1 MRILIWTITIV
12 VLSWS
17 AYWMIGAKSIKA
29 ELLASIQNI
38 NSEDWSIEYSDAVV
52 QGFPYRFDLTIN
64 NLKVKNKKNY
74 LTWTLPYFQILS
86 LSYAPKD
93 LILVWPKEQEIKTKT
108 KTISLISNK
117 MLASIERTNISSYDI
132 SKFILEVE
140 GANIKSSEDLVLQ
153 SKSIILAISKLKA
166 ETSAYKFGLN
176 STGLLVQS
184 SDQSFYGLIG
194 LLNTNSLSLNINADV
209 YLDTLLRVTEK
220 KVYPKITKLNL
231 KEISIHSKDL
241 TLTALG
247 DLETDKQGFPEGDIQ
262 LKISGW
268 KQFLS
273 TINST
278 DINKK
283 IVESLA
289 FLSILSG
296 NQNDLTLD
304 LKIRERKLFL
314 GPLILGNIPKQ
325 LIQ

>member
-1 MRILIWTITIV
+1 MRIIIWTITII

-52 QGFPYRFDLTIN
+52 KGFPYRFDLTIN

-220 KVYPKITKLNL
+220 KLYPKITKLNL

-247 DLETDKQGFPEGDIQ
+247 DLETDKQGFPEGNIQ

-273 TINST
+273 IINPT

-283 IVESLA
+283 IVESLG

>member
-1 MRILIWTITIV
+1 MRIIIWTITIV

-52 QGFPYRFDLTIN
+52 KGFPYRFDLTIN

-220 KVYPKITKLNL
+220 KLYPKITKLNL

-283 IVESLA
+283 IVESLG

>member
-220 KVYPKITKLNL
+220 KLYPKITKLNL

-247 DLETDKQGFPEGDIQ
+247 DLETDKQGFPEGNIQ

-273 TINST
+273 TINPT

>member
-1 MRILIWTITIV
+1 MRIIIWTITIA

-29 ELLASIQNI
+29 ELLASVQNI
-38 NSEDWSIEYSDAVV
+38 NSEDWSIEYSDSVV
-52 QGFPYRFDLTIN
+52 KGFPYRFDLTIN

-140 GANIKSSEDLVLQ
+140 GVNIKSSKELVLQ

-209 YLDTLLRVTEK
+209 YIDTLLRVT
-220 KVYPKITKLNL
+220 
-231 KEISIHSKDL
+231 
-241 TLTALG
+241 
-247 DLETDKQGFPEGDIQ
+247 
-262 LKISGW
+262 
-268 KQFLS
+268 
-273 TINST
+273 
-278 DINKK
+278 
-283 IVESLA
+283 
-289 FLSILSG
+289 
-296 NQNDLTLD
+296 
-304 LKIRERKLFL
+304 
-314 GPLILGNIPKQ
+314 
-325 LIQ
+325 

>member
-52 QGFPYRFDLTIN
+52 KGFPYRFDLTIN

-209 YLDTLLRVTEK
+209 YMDTLLRVTEK

-231 KEISIHSKDL
+231 KEISINSKDL

-247 DLETDKQGFPEGDIQ
+247 NLETDKQGFPEGDIQ
-262 LKISGW
+262 LKITGW

-273 TINST
+273 IINT
-278 DINKK
+278 PVINKK
-283 IVESLA
+283 IVESLR

-296 NQNDLTLD
+296 NQPDLTLD
-304 LKIRERKLFL
+304 LKLREQKVFL

>member
-1 MRILIWTITIV
+1 
-12 VLSWS
+12 
-17 AYWMIGAKSIKA
+17 
-29 ELLASIQNI
+29 
-38 NSEDWSIEYSDAVV
+38 
-52 QGFPYRFDLTIN
+52 
-64 NLKVKNKKNY
+64 
-74 LTWTLPYFQILS
+74 
-86 LSYAPKD
+86 
-93 LILVWPKEQEIKTKT
+93 
-108 KTISLISNK
+108 

-220 KVYPKITKLNL
+220 KLYPKITKLNL

-247 DLETDKQGFPEGDIQ
+247 DLETDKQGFPEGNIQ

-273 TINST
+273 IINPT

-283 IVESLA
+283 IVESLG

>member
-52 QGFPYRFDLTIN
+52 KGFPYRFDLTIN

-273 TINST
+273 IINPT

-283 IVESLA
+283 IVESLG

>member
-38 NSEDWSIEYSDAVV
+38 NSEGWSIEYSDAVV
-52 QGFPYRFDLTIN
+52 KGFPYRFDLTIN

-93 LILVWPKEQEIKTKT
+93 LILVWPKEQKFKTKT

-117 MLASIERTNISSYDI
+117 MLASIERTNTSSYDI

-140 GANIKSSEDLVLQ
+140 GADIKSSEDLVLQ

-176 STGLLVQS
+176 STDLLVQS
-184 SDQSFYGLIG
+184 SDQSFYGFIG

-209 YLDTLLRVTEK
+209 HIDTLLRVTEK

-241 TLTALG
+241 TLAALG

-283 IVESLA
+283 IVESLG

-304 LKIRERKLFL
+304 LLSLMEKFFL
-314 GPLILGNIPKQ
+314 NLQ
-325 LIQ
+325 LDLHFHE

>member
-29 ELLASIQNI
+29 ELLASIQDI

-52 QGFPYRFDLTIN
+52 KGFPYRFDLTIN
-64 NLKVKNKKNY
+64 NVKVKNKKNY

-93 LILVWPKEQEIKTKT
+93 LILVWPKDQEIRTKT
-108 KTISLISNK
+108 KTISLTSNK
-117 MLASIERTNISSYDI
+117 MLASIERTDISSYDI

-140 GANIKSSEDLVLQ
+140 GANIKSSEDPILQ

-176 STGLLVQS
+176 ITELLVQPT
-184 SDQSFYGLIG
+184 DQSFYGLIG

-209 YLDTLLRVTEK
+209 YMDTLLRVTEK

-231 KEISIHSKDL
+231 KEISINSKDL

-247 DLETDKQGFPEGDIQ
+247 NLETDKQGFPEGDIQ
-262 LKISGW
+262 LKITSW

-273 TINST
+273 IINT
-278 DINKK
+278 PVINKK
-283 IVESLA
+283 IVESLR

-304 LKIRERKLFL
+304 LKLREQKVFL

>member
-1 MRILIWTITIV
+1 MRIIIWTITII

-29 ELLASIQNI
+29 ELLASVQNI
-38 NSEDWSIEYSDAVV
+38 NSEGWSIEYSDAVV
-52 QGFPYRFDLTIN
+52 KGFPYRFDLTIN

-247 DLETDKQGFPEGDIQ
+247 DLETDKQGFPEGNIQ

-273 TINST
+273 IINPT

>member
-1 MRILIWTITIV
+1 MRIIIWTITII

-29 ELLASIQNI
+29 ELLASVQNI

-52 QGFPYRFDLTIN
+52 KGFPYRFDLTIN

-220 KVYPKITKLNL
+220 KLYPKITKLNL

-247 DLETDKQGFPEGDIQ
+247 DLETDKQGFPEGNIQ

-273 TINST
+273 IINPT

-283 IVESLA
+283 IVESLG

>member
-1 MRILIWTITIV
+1 MRIIIWTITII

>member
-1 MRILIWTITIV
+1 MRIIIWTITII

-38 NSEDWSIEYSDAVV
+38 NSEGWSIEYSDAVV
-52 QGFPYRFDLTIN
+52 KGFPYRFDLTIN

-220 KVYPKITKLNL
+220 KLYPKITKLNL

-247 DLETDKQGFPEGDIQ
+247 DLETDKQGFPEGNIQ

-273 TINST
+273 IINPT

>member
-17 AYWMIGAKSIKA
+17 AYWMIGAKRIKA
-29 ELLASIQNI
+29 ELLASVQNI

>member
-52 QGFPYRFDLTIN
+52 KGFPYRFDLTIN

-74 LTWTLPYFQILS
+74 LIWTLPYFQILS

-93 LILVWPKEQEIKTKT
+93 LILVWPKDQEIRTKT
-108 KTISLISNK
+108 KTISLTSNK

-140 GANIKSSEDLVLQ
+140 GANIKSSEDPILQ

-176 STGLLVQS
+176 ITELLVQPA
-184 SDQSFYGLIG
+184 DQSFYGLIG
-194 LLNTNSLSLNINADV
+194 LLNTNSLSLNINADI
-209 YLDTLLRVTEK
+209 YMDTLLRVTEK

-231 KEISIHSKDL
+231 KEISINSKDL

-247 DLETDKQGFPEGDIQ
+247 NLETDKQGFPEGDIQ
-262 LKISGW
+262 LKITGW

-273 TINST
+273 IINT
-278 DINKK
+278 PVINKK
-283 IVESLA
+283 IVESLR

-304 LKIRERKLFL
+304 LKLRERKLFL
-314 GPLILGNIPKQ
+314 GPLMLGNIPKQ

>member
-1 MRILIWTITIV
+1 MRIIIWTITII

-29 ELLASIQNI
+29 ELLASVQNI
-38 NSEDWSIEYSDAVV
+38 NSEDWSIAYSDSVV
-52 QGFPYRFDLTIN
+52 KGFPYRFDLTIN
-64 NLKVKNKKNY
+64 NLEVQNKKNY

-220 KVYPKITKLNL
+220 KLYPKITKLNL

-247 DLETDKQGFPEGDIQ
+247 DLETDKQGFPEGNIQ

-273 TINST
+273 IINPT

-283 IVESLA
+283 IVESLG

>member
-52 QGFPYRFDLTIN
+52 KGFPYRFDLTIN

-74 LTWTLPYFQILS
+74 LIWTLPYFQILS

-93 LILVWPKEQEIKTKT
+93 LILVWPKDQEIRTKT
-108 KTISLISNK
+108 KTISLTSNK

-140 GANIKSSEDLVLQ
+140 GANIKSSEDPVLQ

-166 ETSAYKFGLN
+166 ETSVYKFGLN
-176 STGLLVQS
+176 ITELLVQPT
-184 SDQSFYGLIG
+184 DQSFYGLIG

-209 YLDTLLRVTEK
+209 YMDTLLRVTEK

-231 KEISIHSKDL
+231 KEISINSKDL

-247 DLETDKQGFPEGDIQ
+247 NLETDKQGFPEGGIQ

-273 TINST
+273 IINT
-278 DINKK
+278 TVINKK
-283 IVESLA
+283 IVESLK

-304 LKIRERKLFL
+304 LKIREQKVFL